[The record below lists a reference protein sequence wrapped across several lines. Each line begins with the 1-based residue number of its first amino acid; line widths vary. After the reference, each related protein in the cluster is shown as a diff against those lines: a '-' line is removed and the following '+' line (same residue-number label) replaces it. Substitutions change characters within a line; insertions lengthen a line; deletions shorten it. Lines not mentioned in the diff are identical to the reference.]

1 MREFTDLRV
10 RKPAEPAE
18 FERMILTAKEM
29 GYRHLGVVYDDDHV
43 AYENSLGMDIISRV
57 ELSPTSPG
65 ELLSSLRRIRNR
77 FEVVAVYCSSKAVAR
92 QAAKDHRVDILMFP
106 GDLSERK
113 AVGLDEQEATLAAGM
128 GCSFEISAVELIRAG
143 STRMAKLLTR
153 LKKETAA
160 ARRHDIPIIVSS
172 GAAAA
177 LELREPRALSA
188 ILDLL
193 DVEEE
198 SALDMISMNPLGI
211 VERNRRKLKPGR
223 TGSRVRRL

>member
-1 MREFTDLRV
+1 
-10 RKPAEPAE
+10 
-18 FERMILTAKEM
+18 MILTAKEM
-29 GYRHLGVVYDDDHV
+29 GYRHIGVVYDGDRVTD
-43 AYENSLGMDIISRV
+43 ENSLGMDVISRV
-57 ELSPTSPG
+57 ELSPRSPG
-65 ELLSSLRRIRNR
+65 ELLSSLRRVRDR
-77 FEVVAVYCSSKAVAR
+77 FEVIAVDCSSKPVAR

-113 AVGLDEQEATLAAGM
+113 IVGLDEQEATLAAEM
-128 GCSFEISAVELIRAG
+128 GCSFEISALELIRAG
-143 STRMAKLLTR
+143 SARMAKLIAR

-172 GAAAA
+172 GAAAT

-198 SALDMISMNPLGI
+198 AALDMVSINPLNV
-211 VERNRRKLKPGR
+211 VERNREKLKPGH
-223 TGSRVRRL
+223 TEPGVRRL

>member
-10 RKPAEPAE
+10 RKPADPAE
-18 FERMILTAKEM
+18 FERMILTAKEL
-29 GYRHLGVVYDDDHV
+29 GYRHLGVVFNGDRVTD
-43 AYENSLGMDIISRV
+43 ENSLGMDVISRV

-65 ELLSSLRRIRNR
+65 DLLSSLRRVRDR
-77 FEVVAVYCSSKAVAR
+77 FEVVAVDCSSKAVAR

-128 GCSFEISAVELIRAG
+128 GCSFEISAVELIHAG
-143 STRMAKLLTR
+143 SARMAKLIAR

-198 SALDMISMNPLGI
+198 AALDMVSINPLNV
-211 VERNRRKLKPGR
+211 VERNREKLKPGH
-223 TGSRVRRL
+223 TEPGVRRL